1 MQRPPPRQPPQ
12 PSTHAD
18 AGKEVLHPRNR
29 HRERYDFAKLIAD
42 LPALAQYVEENA
54 YGDESIEFA
63 DPAAVKAL
71 NRALLKHFYGIA
83 QWDIPPE
90 FLCPPIPGRAD
101 YLHYAADLL
110 AEGNDGVIPRGRGV
124 QVLDIGVG
132 ANCVYP
138 LIGQHEY
145 GWSFVG
151 SETNRQA
158 LTAAQKNIADNPLL
172 KELVSCRLQTRS
184 GTMFRG
190 IVQPGECFDLTMCNP
205 PFHGSLKE
213 AQAATQRKLRNL
225 GLDLPSTAA
234 APTRNFGGQETEL
247 WCPGGEAAF
256 VERIITESA
265 SIPRS
270 CLWFTSLI
278 SKETNL
284 PRIMASLTA
293 VAPRQTRVIEMAAG
307 QKKCRMV
314 AWTFLDQQ
322 LREAWRM
329 RRWSITA

>member
-1 MQRPPPRQPPQ
+1 MQRPTQPQRSPTPP
-12 PSTHAD
+12 D
-18 AGKEVLHPRNR
+18 AGKDVLHPRNR
-29 HRERYDFAKLIAD
+29 HRLRYDFAQLSAAS
-42 LPALAQYVEENA
+42 PALAQYVEENS

-71 NRALLKHFYGIA
+71 NRALLKHYYGIA
-83 QWDIPPE
+83 HWDIPPE

-101 YLHYAADLL
+101 YLHYVADLL
-110 AEGNDGVIPRGRGV
+110 AEGNAGVIPRGHGIH
-124 QVLDIGVG
+124 VLDIGVG

-138 LIGQHEY
+138 LIGHYEY

-151 SETNRQA
+151 SESNRVA
-158 LTAAQKNIADNPLL
+158 LAAAQKNITDNPQL
-172 KELVSCRLQTRS
+172 KEVISCRLQTRS

-190 IVQPGECFDLTMCNP
+190 IVQPGESFDLTICNP

-213 AQAATQRKLRNL
+213 AQAGTQRKLRNL
-225 GLDLPSTAA
+225 GLDLPPNAA

-256 VERIITESA
+256 IERIITESA
-265 SIPRS
+265 TIPRS
-270 CLWFTSLI
+270 CLWFTSLL

-284 PRIMASLTA
+284 PRIMASLSA

-307 QKKCRMV
+307 QKKCRLV

-329 RRWSITA
+329 RRWVAHS